1 MVNWSLF
8 FEISMKEI
16 LKCFKINKYKLTTSS
31 LYWQKKWTLW
41 VGLGLYVKIYLLG
54 FGLTETGDKKARN
67 WDNLSTKRDQTG
79 CLP

>member
-31 LYWQKKWTLW
+31 LYWQKM
-41 VGLGLYVKIYLLG
+41 
-54 FGLTETGDKKARN
+54 
-67 WDNLSTKRDQTG
+67 
-79 CLP
+79 